1 MSLTSKQKLLKLIN
15 TENNI
20 SPPLTFSDVEIG
32 EPTGTG
38 VDTQVVLTSKLK
50 GDEST
55 TLTVTYHRRNLPDY
69 LTGELVFGNDSVV
82 TASDLLNAINAKY
95 NLNILP
101 SDIVDAKVE
110 GETHQLT
117 ANVKSYEWCGV
128 VTLTLRDPIDLTELL
143 PVTQLENLVEY
154 PSTKKG
160 NAAVYSHPIDFTA
173 EKDYLDPITI
183 NDTVD
188 LVELATKLD
197 GVVDEKWV
205 SVPKNAANN
214 LYGAKIIYDGPTAGY
229 EGANTKFTRVLVLT
243 LSPLCSNLTGNML
256 IHFNGTDRPKSKIE
270 LAQTNP
276 VLPGFLD

>member
-55 TLTVTYHRRNLPDY
+55 TLTLTYHRRNLPDY
-69 LTGELVFGNDSVV
+69 LTGELVFGNDSVI

-117 ANVKSYEWCGV
+117 ANEKSYEWCGV

-197 GVVDEKWV
+197 SVVDEKWV
-205 SVPKNAANN
+205 SVPKNAPNN
-214 LYGAKIIYDGPTAGY
+214 LYGAKVIYDGPTAGY

-243 LSPLCSNLTGNML
+243 LSPLCSNLTGNLL

>member
-20 SPPLTFSDVEIG
+20 SPPLTFSDVDIG

-117 ANVKSYEWCGV
+117 ANEKSYEWCGV

-154 PSTKKG
+154 
-160 NAAVYSHPIDFTA
+160 
-173 EKDYLDPITI
+173 
-183 NDTVD
+183 
-188 LVELATKLD
+188 
-197 GVVDEKWV
+197 
-205 SVPKNAANN
+205 
-214 LYGAKIIYDGPTAGY
+214 
-229 EGANTKFTRVLVLT
+229 
-243 LSPLCSNLTGNML
+243 
-256 IHFNGTDRPKSKIE
+256 
-270 LAQTNP
+270 
-276 VLPGFLD
+276 

>member
-110 GETHQLT
+110 GEAHQLT
-117 ANVKSYEWCGV
+117 ANEKSYEWCGV

-183 NDTVD
+183 NDAVD

-205 SVPKNAANN
+205 SVPKNAAYN
-214 LYGAKIIYDGPTAGY
+214 LYGAKVIYDGPTAGY

-243 LSPLCSNLTGNML
+243 LSPLCSNLTGNLL

>member
-20 SPPLTFSDVEIG
+20 SPPLTFSDVDIG

-110 GETHQLT
+110 GESHQLT
-117 ANVKSYEWCGV
+117 ANEKSYEWWGV

-188 LVELATKLD
+188 LVELAAKLD

-214 LYGAKIIYDGPTAGY
+214 LYGAKVIYDGPAAGY

-243 LSPLCSNLTGNML
+243 LSPLCSNLTGNLL

>member
-117 ANVKSYEWCGV
+117 ANEKSYEWCGV
-128 VTLTLRDPIDLTELL
+128 VTLTLHDPIDLTVLL

-205 SVPKNAANN
+205 SVPKNAPNN
-214 LYGAKIIYDGPTAGY
+214 LYGARVIYDGPTAGY

-243 LSPLCSNLTGNML
+243 LSPLCSNLTGNLL

>member
-117 ANVKSYEWCGV
+117 ANEKSYEWCGV

-160 NAAVYSHPIDFTA
+160 NAAVYSHPIDFTS

-205 SVPKNAANN
+205 SVPKNAAYN

-243 LSPLCSNLTGNML
+243 LSPLCSNLTGNLL

>member
-1 MSLTSKQKLLKLIN
+1 M
-15 TENNI
+15 
-20 SPPLTFSDVEIG
+20 
-32 EPTGTG
+32 
-38 VDTQVVLTSKLK
+38 VLTSKLK

-117 ANVKSYEWCGV
+117 ANEKSYEWCGV

-188 LVELATKLD
+188 LVELAAKLAN
-197 GVVDEKWV
+197 VVDEKWV

-214 LYGAKIIYDGPTAGY
+214 LYGAKVIYDGPTAGY

-243 LSPLCSNLTGNML
+243 LSPLCSNLTGNLL

>member
-20 SPPLTFSDVEIG
+20 SPPLTFTDVEIG

-117 ANVKSYEWCGV
+117 ANEKSYEWCGV

-143 PVTQLENLVEY
+143 PVTQLDNLVEY

-243 LSPLCSNLTGNML
+243 LSPLCSNLTGNLL

>member
-1 MSLTSKQKLLKLIN
+1 
-15 TENNI
+15 
-20 SPPLTFSDVEIG
+20 
-32 EPTGTG
+32 
-38 VDTQVVLTSKLK
+38 
-50 GDEST
+50 
-55 TLTVTYHRRNLPDY
+55 
-69 LTGELVFGNDSVV
+69 
-82 TASDLLNAINAKY
+82 
-95 NLNILP
+95 
-101 SDIVDAKVE
+101 
-110 GETHQLT
+110 
-117 ANVKSYEWCGV
+117 
-128 VTLTLRDPIDLTELL
+128 
-143 PVTQLENLVEY
+143 

-188 LVELATKLD
+188 LVELAAKLD

-214 LYGAKIIYDGPTAGY
+214 LYGAKVIYDGPTAGY

-243 LSPLCSNLTGNML
+243 LSPLCSNLTGNLL

>member
-117 ANVKSYEWCGV
+117 ANEKSYEWCGV

-188 LVELATKLD
+188 LVELATKLAN
-197 GVVDEKWV
+197 VVDEKWV
-205 SVPKNAANN
+205 SVPKSAANN
-214 LYGAKIIYDGPTAGY
+214 LYGAKVIYDGPTAGY
-229 EGANTKFTRVLVLT
+229 EDANTKFTRVLVLT
-243 LSPLCSNLTGNML
+243 LSPLC
-256 IHFNGTDRPKSKIE
+256 
-270 LAQTNP
+270 
-276 VLPGFLD
+276 

>member
-110 GETHQLT
+110 GEAHQLT
-117 ANVKSYEWCGV
+117 ANEKSYEWCGV

-197 GVVDEKWV
+197 SVVDEKWV
-205 SVPKNAANN
+205 SVPKNAPNN
-214 LYGAKIIYDGPTAGY
+214 LYGARVIYDGPTAGY

-243 LSPLCSNLTGNML
+243 LSPLCSNLTGNLL

>member
-20 SPPLTFSDVEIG
+20 SPPLIFSDVEIG

-69 LTGELVFGNDSVV
+69 LTGELVLGNDSVV

-110 GETHQLT
+110 GEAHQLT
-117 ANVKSYEWCGV
+117 ANEKSYEWCGV

-197 GVVDEKWV
+197 SVVDEKWV

-214 LYGAKIIYDGPTAGY
+214 LYGAKVIYDGPTAGY

-243 LSPLCSNLTGNML
+243 LSPLCSNLTGNLL

>member
-20 SPPLTFSDVEIG
+20 SPPLTFSDVDIG

-117 ANVKSYEWCGV
+117 ANEKSYEWCGV

-183 NDTVD
+183 NDTID

-205 SVPKNAANN
+205 SVPKNAVYN
-214 LYGAKIIYDGPTAGY
+214 LYGAKVIYDGPTEGY

-243 LSPLCSNLTGNML
+243 LSPLCSNLTGNLL

>member
-20 SPPLTFSDVEIG
+20 SPPLTFSDVDIG

-38 VDTQVVLTSKLK
+38 VDTQVVLTSILK

-117 ANVKSYEWCGV
+117 ANEKSYEWCGV

-197 GVVDEKWV
+197 SVVDEKWV

-214 LYGAKIIYDGPTAGY
+214 LYGAKVIYDGPTAGY

-243 LSPLCSNLTGNML
+243 LSPLCSNLTGNLL

>member
-117 ANVKSYEWCGV
+117 ANEKSYEWCGV
-128 VTLTLRDPIDLTELL
+128 VTLTLHDPIDLTELL

-205 SVPKNAANN
+205 SVPKNAPNN
-214 LYGAKIIYDGPTAGY
+214 LYGARVIYDGPTAGY

-243 LSPLCSNLTGNML
+243 LSPLCSNLTGNLL

>member
-69 LTGELVFGNDSVV
+69 LTGELVFGNDNVV
-82 TASDLLNAINAKY
+82 TASDLLNAVNAKY

-110 GETHQLT
+110 GEAHQLT
-117 ANVKSYEWCGV
+117 ANEKSYEWCGV

-243 LSPLCSNLTGNML
+243 LSPLCSNLTGNLL

>member
-20 SPPLTFSDVEIG
+20 SPPLTFSDVDIG

-110 GETHQLT
+110 GEAHQLT
-117 ANVKSYEWCGV
+117 ANEKSYEWCGV
-128 VTLTLRDPIDLTELL
+128 VTLTLHDPIDLTELL

-205 SVPKNAANN
+205 SVPKNAPNN

-243 LSPLCSNLTGNML
+243 LSPLCSNLTGNLL

>member
-20 SPPLTFSDVEIG
+20 SSPLTFSDVDIG

-117 ANVKSYEWCGV
+117 ANEKSYEWCGV

-188 LVELATKLD
+188 LVELAAKLD
-197 GVVDEKWV
+197 GIVDEKWV

-214 LYGAKIIYDGPTAGY
+214 LYGARVIYDGPTAGY

-243 LSPLCSNLTGNML
+243 LSPLCSNLTGNLL

>member
-20 SPPLTFSDVEIG
+20 SPPLTFSDVDIG

-69 LTGELVFGNDSVV
+69 LTGELVFGNDNVV

-117 ANVKSYEWCGV
+117 ANEKSYEWCGV

-205 SVPKNAANN
+205 SVPKNAPNN

-243 LSPLCSNLTGNML
+243 LSPLCSNLAGNLL

-270 LAQTNP
+270 LGQTNP

>member
-20 SPPLTFSDVEIG
+20 SPPLTFSDVDIG

-117 ANVKSYEWCGV
+117 ANEKSYEWCGV

-183 NDTVD
+183 NDAVD

-205 SVPKNAANN
+205 SEPKNTVYN
-214 LYGAKIIYDGPTAGY
+214 LYGAKVIYDGPTAGF
-229 EGANTKFTRVLVLT
+229 EGANTKFTRLLVLT
-243 LSPLCSNLTGNML
+243 LSPLCSNLTGNLL

>member
-20 SPPLTFSDVEIG
+20 SPPLTFSDVDIG

-82 TASDLLNAINAKY
+82 TSSDLLNAINAKY

-117 ANVKSYEWCGV
+117 ANEKSYEWCGV

-188 LVELATKLD
+188 LVELATKLAN
-197 GVVDEKWV
+197 VVDEKWV

-214 LYGAKIIYDGPTAGY
+214 LYGAKVIYDGPTAGY

-243 LSPLCSNLTGNML
+243 LSPLCSNLTGNLL
-256 IHFNGTDRPKSKIE
+256 IHFNGTDRPKSKI
-270 LAQTNP
+270 
-276 VLPGFLD
+276 

>member
-110 GETHQLT
+110 GEAHQLT
-117 ANVKSYEWCGV
+117 ANEKSYEWCGV

-205 SVPKNAANN
+205 SVPKSAPNN
-214 LYGAKIIYDGPTAGY
+214 LYGAKVIYDGPTADY

-243 LSPLCSNLTGNML
+243 LSPLCSNLTGNLL

>member
-101 SDIVDAKVE
+101 LDIVDAKVE

-117 ANVKSYEWCGV
+117 ANEKSYEWCGV

-214 LYGAKIIYDGPTAGY
+214 LYGAKIIYDGPTSGY

-243 LSPLCSNLTGNML
+243 LSPLCSNLTGNLL

>member
-1 MSLTSKQKLLKLIN
+1 M
-15 TENNI
+15 
-20 SPPLTFSDVEIG
+20 
-32 EPTGTG
+32 
-38 VDTQVVLTSKLK
+38 VLTSKLK

-117 ANVKSYEWCGV
+117 ANEKSYEWCGV

-188 LVELATKLD
+188 LVELASKLD

-214 LYGAKIIYDGPTAGY
+214 LYGAKVIYDGPTAGY

-243 LSPLCSNLTGNML
+243 LSPLCSNLTGNLL

>member
-69 LTGELVFGNDSVV
+69 LTGELVFGNDNVV

-117 ANVKSYEWCGV
+117 ANEKSYEWCGV
-128 VTLTLRDPIDLTELL
+128 ITLTLRDPIDLTELL

-205 SVPKNAANN
+205 SVPKNAAYN
-214 LYGAKIIYDGPTAGY
+214 LCAAKIIYDGPTAGY

-243 LSPLCSNLTGNML
+243 LSPLCSNLTGNLL